1 MKNIG
6 LVAFLSV
13 FLVACGGSG
22 GSASSGGSG
31 ATSKT
36 GVFIDAPVKGLSYL
50 ASPSGKSGVTNQMG
64 EFEYMSGDVISFSL
78 GSIALGDGRV
88 DKDDEI
94 KVTQFGV
101 RALPVAQLLQSLDT
115 DADKDFIDVS
125 GIEIS
130 EQLGDVIEER
140 LDSEDE
146 EDVLSQAEFE
156 SIKNDNPEVLAED
169 LVSKEEALEHI
180 SEQIPDSGLVFSYDE
195 VANTILTSGSLLN
208 SFDGVVMIFNTDT
221 DLVSFIDVE
230 GESQV
235 SYSKYP
241 WAIVGGKIQVEKPNN
256 EICDISKLAEGSDG
270 DFDVKLECSGDNT
283 KIFHMLSAKSF
294 GMSDLAGESFTIEY
308 EDNNGTQQ
316 ETITFID
323 NGTYTIDDG
332 EKVEEPRIYKESDF
346 KNTLWFSEDNQN
358 ESKGFLFL
366 FPEGSVDDGKFIIV
380 RYDSNASFDGVQIIE
395 SKDGKWTDLFET
407 KEQSIN
413 ADNIT
418 SGLIN
423 FPSGITPANAYVR
436 LVPQAFQQDD
446 GDGYNYGDGLRCKV
460 QNDGSWGA
468 SECLINSQSAKD
480 YFTQDSLYQFIVFED
495 VDGNAQWDRDEQ
507 SLCFLGNS
515 VSWDSWASINCN
527 P

>member
-13 FLVACGGSG
+13 FLVACSGSGGSG
-22 GSASSGGSG
+22 GNG

-36 GVFIDAPVKGLSYL
+36 GVFIDAPVEGLSYL

-64 EFEYMSGDVISFSL
+64 EFEYMIGDVVSFSL
-78 GSIALGDGRV
+78 GNIKLGDGRV

-125 GIEIS
+125 GLEIS
-130 EQLGDVIEER
+130 EQLGDVIEGR

-146 EDVLSQAEFE
+146 DVLSQDEFE
-156 SIKNDNPEVLAED
+156 TIKNDNPEVLAED
-169 LVSKEEALEHI
+169 LVSREEALEHI

-195 VANTILTSGSLLN
+195 VANTILTSRSLLD

-221 DLVSFIDVE
+221 DLASIIDVE
-230 GESQV
+230 GENQAG
-235 SYSKYP
+235 YSEYP
-241 WAIVGGKIQVEKPNN
+241 WGIVGGKIQVEKPNN

-270 DFDVKLECSGDNT
+270 DFDIKMECSGDNT

-294 GMSDLAGESFTIEY
+294 GMSDLAGESFTIEF
-308 EDNNGTQQ
+308 EDNNDTQQ
-316 ETITFID
+316 ETITFSD
-323 NGTYTIDDG
+323 SGTYIIDDG
-332 EKVEEPRIYKESDF
+332 EKVEEPRIYKESNF
-346 KNTLWFSEDNQN
+346 KNTLWFSFSN
-358 ESKGFLFL
+358 EYENEGVLFL
-366 FPEGSVDDGKFIIV
+366 RIRGTLNNGNILAIE
-380 RYDSNASFDGVQIIE
+380 YDRDNLFHGIQLIKSDENIWNF
-395 SKDGKWTDLFET
+395 LFET
-407 KEQSIN
+407 YVSIS
-413 ADNIT
+413 ADDIT

-423 FPSGITPANAYVR
+423 FPGGITPANAYVR

-446 GDGYNYGDGLRCKV
+446 SDGFNYADGLRCKV
-460 QNDGSWGA
+460 QNDGSWGV
-468 SECLINSQSAKD
+468 SECLIHSQSAKD

-495 VDGNAQWDRDEQ
+495 ANGDAQWGRDEQ
-507 SLCFLGNS
+507 SLCFLGSSSAWN
-515 VSWDSWASINCN
+515 SWANINCS